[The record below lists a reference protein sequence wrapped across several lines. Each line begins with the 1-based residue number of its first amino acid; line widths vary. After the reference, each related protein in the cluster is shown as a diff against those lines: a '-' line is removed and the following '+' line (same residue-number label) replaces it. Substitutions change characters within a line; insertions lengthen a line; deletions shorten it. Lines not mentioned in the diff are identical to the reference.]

1 MTIVK
6 NKFTQILSNGSLIF
20 CYDIFTNLKQYQV
33 IKKDYKNFFL
43 FKKNKII
50 SHKKSDLLLKYKNQ
64 YLF

>member
-6 NKFTQILSNGSLIF
+6 SKFTQILSNGSLIF
-20 CYDIFTNLKQYQV
+20 WYDTFTNLKQCQV
-33 IKKDYKNFFL
+33 IEKDYKNLFL

-50 SHKKSDLLLKYKNQ
+50 SHKKSNSLSKYKNQ